1 VCFFEQHE
9 KFEFCRNS
17 TSEHVAPRNCRAV
30 FFFLHE
36 TTTRAMASA
45 LGASAAFRP
54 GTRAAHVFL
63 ERNPYV
69 AWEGQRPAFAQ
80 PAFTGV
86 VHPHLPH
93 WGAPAKLD
101 DGSPPG
107 ERPRVEATN
116 AAEADHPAEPTSS
129 SRSWLPRVARLGP
142 MEARALPETHVQ
154 TVSASWCRD
163 VDDARAMMRVAADA
177 GASALLCV
185 TGDGVR
191 GKKSHLDALALLRAA
206 RALRDAGEIDSD
218 VRLACAANPCLE
230 ASRLRTP
237 RVSPSSLLAAKIEA
251 GADAVITQPSV
262 VPSLARAWRRE
273 IQASGL
279 ARDVTHIA
287 GIAVPTSARSA
298 ERWHRLVFGVRSDEW
313 LRSCEETRRSIREE
327 ADAWR
332 AMEEHVSNLE
342 QHDLGLA
349 FRKRWIE
356 ERAELF
362 AAEAVTSAD
371 FPARGAHVMPV
382 TPAGYRSAAAVA
394 DKILKLLA

>member
-9 KFEFCRNS
+9 KFCRNS
-17 TSEHVAPRNCRAV
+17 TSEHNAPRNCRAV

-69 AWEGQRPAFAQ
+69 AWEAQRPAFAQ

-107 ERPRVEATN
+107 ERPRVEATD

-298 ERWHRLVFGVRSDEW
+298 ERWHRLVFGDRSDEW
-313 LRSCEETRRSIREE
+313 LRSSEEKWLRSIREE

-342 QHDLGLA
+342 QHDVGLA

-394 DKILKLLA
+394 DKIRKLLA

>member
-1 VCFFEQHE
+1 
-9 KFEFCRNS
+9 
-17 TSEHVAPRNCRAV
+17 
-30 FFFLHE
+30 
-36 TTTRAMASA
+36 
-45 LGASAAFRP
+45 
-54 GTRAAHVFL
+54 
-63 ERNPYV
+63 
-69 AWEGQRPAFAQ
+69 
-80 PAFTGV
+80 
-86 VHPHLPH
+86 
-93 WGAPAKLD
+93 
-101 DGSPPG
+101 
-107 ERPRVEATN
+107 
-116 AAEADHPAEPTSS
+116 
-129 SRSWLPRVARLGP
+129 

-154 TVSASWCRD
+154 TISASWCRD

-298 ERWHRLVFGVRSDEW
+298 ERWHRLVFGVRCSDEW
-313 LRSCEETRRSIREE
+313 LRSREETRRSIREE

>member
-1 VCFFEQHE
+1 
-9 KFEFCRNS
+9 
-17 TSEHVAPRNCRAV
+17 
-30 FFFLHE
+30 
-36 TTTRAMASA
+36 MASA

-69 AWEGQRPAFAQ
+69 AWEAQRPAFAQ

-101 DGSPPG
+101 D
-107 ERPRVEATN
+107 TD
-116 AAEADHPAEPTSS
+116 AAEADHPAEPTRS

-191 GKKSHLDALALLRAA
+191 GKKNHLDTLALLRAA
-206 RALRDAGEIDSD
+206 RALRDAGEIESD

-230 ASRLRTP
+230 ALRLRTR

-279 ARDVTHIA
+279 ARDVEHIA

-298 ERWHRLVFGVRSDEW
+298 ERWHRLVFGDRIYSSYASTSDAR
-313 LRSCEETRRSIREE
+313 LRSEETEETEETRRSIREE
-327 ADAWR
+327 LDAWR

-342 QHDLGLA
+342 QHNKNLGFA

-394 DKILKLLA
+394 DKIRKLLTA

>member
-1 VCFFEQHE
+1 
-9 KFEFCRNS
+9 
-17 TSEHVAPRNCRAV
+17 
-30 FFFLHE
+30 
-36 TTTRAMASA
+36 MASA

-69 AWEGQRPAFAQ
+69 AWEAQRPAFAQ

-206 RALRDAGEIDSD
+206 RALRDAGEIESD

-230 ASRLRTP
+230 ALRLRTR

>member
-1 VCFFEQHE
+1 MKH
-9 KFEFCRNS
+9 S
-17 TSEHVAPRNCRAV
+17 
-30 FFFLHE
+30 
-36 TTTRAMASA
+36 SA
-45 LGASAAFRP
+45 
-54 GTRAAHVFL
+54 
-63 ERNPYV
+63 
-69 AWEGQRPAFAQ
+69 
-80 PAFTGV
+80 
-86 VHPHLPH
+86 
-93 WGAPAKLD
+93 
-101 DGSPPG
+101 
-107 ERPRVEATN
+107 
-116 AAEADHPAEPTSS
+116 
-129 SRSWLPRVARLGP
+129 
-142 MEARALPETHVQ
+142 ETHVQ

-191 GKKSHLDALALLRAA
+191 GKKNHLDTLALLRAA
-206 RALRDAGEIDSD
+206 RALRDAGEIESD

-230 ASRLRTP
+230 ALRLRTR

-279 ARDVTHIA
+279 ARDVEHIA

-298 ERWHRLVFGVRSDEW
+298 ERWHRLVFGDRIYSSYASTSDAR
-313 LRSCEETRRSIREE
+313 LRSEETEETRRSIRE
-327 ADAWR
+327 ALDAWR

-342 QHDLGLA
+342 QHDLGFA

-394 DKILKLLA
+394 DKIRKLLTA